1 MRCAPALLVSCALAL
16 VVDGGARADAARHVG
31 DARETLGIAVLDLE
45 ATQSVAPAL
54 AETLT
59 TLVAQHLTDTGAF
72 HVTSQADVRRLIGFE
87 KMKTALTC
95 DLDAS
100 CLVDIGQTL
109 GVPLLLAGKLSKL
122 DDRYLLSLTL
132 TDVEKPAVLGREL
145 TESASEIALAD
156 ASARAIARL
165 VGPVLESH
173 AGRIVLVDAAE
184 DLEVF
189 VDGALAGRTP
199 LAEVRATPG
208 THRVEVKREGWRTF
222 ARDVVVPVDN
232 ARVVRVVM
240 VPLPETHAALVRAA
254 LVQTGVSAS
263 LATASVVVGGAIGV
277 AGFALGEWFK
287 SNLAHPIAG
296 DPTGRALVASE
307 TVPAILIARGVGT
320 AAFAL
325 GALVA
330 IPLVVV
336 ALTADWPPP
345 LDDTGGEGGP

>member
-1 MRCAPALLVSCALAL
+1 MPSSTPHRPAALFFSIAIL
-16 VVDGGARADAARHVG
+16 AGNAARADE
-31 DARETLGIAVLDLE
+31 ARETLGIAVLDLE
-45 ATQSVAPAL
+45 ATQSIAPAL

-165 VGPVLESH
+165 VGPVLEAH
-173 AGRIVLVDAAE
+173 AGRIVLVDAPE

-189 VDGALAGRTP
+189 IDGALSGRTP
-199 LAEVRATPG
+199 LKDVRATPG

-222 ARDVVVPVDN
+222 ARDVVVPVDKT
-232 ARVVRVVM
+232 RVVRVVM

-254 LVQTGVSAS
+254 LVQTSVAAS
-263 LATASVVVGGAIGV
+263 LATASVVVGALVGG

-287 SNLAHPIAG
+287 SNLAHPIEG
-296 DPTGRALVASE
+296 DPTGRAIVAAE
-307 TVPAILIARGVGT
+307 TAPSILIARSVGT
-320 AAFAL
+320 AGIVI

-330 IPLVVV
+330 VPLVVV
-336 ALTADWPPP
+336 ALSADWPPP
-345 LDDTGGEGGP
+345 LEEGSGAEP